1 MPRPTIE
8 SNWKAIRAYIERIS
22 WSVLKWLGIKGKI
35 DDPPE
40 RSFPP
45 LPDELPWGKIEPE
58 DLDPAHGEC
67 EFYFS
72 DPRYKGAKV
81 QGAGPLGSGCCYKG
95 YSPMGVDPDPVT
107 GVNRR
112 VVCKKDK

>member
-1 MPRPTIE
+1 MPRLTIE
-8 SNWKAIRAYIERIS
+8 SNWKAIKAYIERIS
-22 WSVLKWLGIKGKI
+22 WSVLKWLGIKSKI

-45 LPDELPWGKIEPE
+45 PPKVLPWSKIEPE

-72 DPRYKGAKV
+72 DPRYRGAKV
-81 QGAGPLGSGCCYKG
+81 NSAGELGSGCCYKG
-95 YSPMGVDPDPVT
+95 YTATGVDPDPVT
-107 GVNRR
+107 GKNRR
-112 VVCKKDK
+112 VECVKD